1 MGPFASSDG
10 HDAPRLVDELVPRL
24 TAVVDDVVVGG
35 EDPVGEPVIAHELPD
50 VLDRVQLG
58 TFGRQSDDAD
68 ISRHN
73 ELSGHVPTGLI
84 HQQDR
89 KRVVE
94 GTSVSLRVD
103 NGGTRITKKKKTINI
118 A

>member
-1 MGPFASSDG
+1 MRISDWSADVCSSDLVRRGTSSSSDG

-68 ISRHN
+68 IRRHT
-73 ELSGHVPTGLI
+73 ELSGNVATGVNT
-84 HQQDR
+84 QQIG
-89 KRVVE
+89 RVTCRVR
-94 GTSVSLRVD
+94 GWKSV
-103 NGGTRITKKKKTINI
+103 
-118 A
+118 